1 MKSKTSAA
9 LILLA
14 TFALGATAGGIGYRL
29 AQRRVAAVE
38 DRHPNPRNAPGHL
51 VNEMAVGLN
60 MDAAQKAKLEEIVG
74 RSRER
79 YRSLSEQF
87 RPQYDAIRNETRQ
100 EIRQI
105 LRALCDLE
113 IGIRLTSKSPKPQKI
128 SNDLFMRSAHMCG
141 TARATVTA
149 PTRSAPASSSSRAAL
164 PSVAPVVI
172 TSSTRRTRL
181 PAMSSGRGHRNAPR
195 TLCMRSGLVNPT
207 WGGVYRVLRKRS
219 RASGIASSC
228 DAELARSSD

>member
-105 LRALCDLE
+105 LRDD
-113 IGIRLTSKSPKPQKI
+113 QKQHFEELI
-128 SNDLFMRSAHMCG
+128 AKIDDRHKG
-141 TARATVTA
+141 G
-149 PTRSAPASSSSRAAL
+149 P
-164 PSVAPVVI
+164 
-172 TSSTRRTRL
+172 
-181 PAMSSGRGHRNAPR
+181 PR
-195 TLCMRSGLVNPT
+195 IPHP
-207 WGGVYRVLRKRS
+207 
-219 RASGIASSC
+219 
-228 DAELARSSD
+228 